1 MSRTSSTEIIN
12 ESNNPLS
19 LTEKFIR
26 GLEDYGFTLEAFNEA
41 NFKYH
46 GGDTESNHKNY
57 WKMLEGT
64 NPFPEKTNECVCGHY
79 IKRNFYICSG
89 DQIMI
94 LGSCCILKFVPSG
107 LRRTCEICGEVHRNR
122 KNNICNECRARRAS
136 EAKGR
141 CVKCG
146 ELCLKPTYKYCRGC
160 FRPNVARWYQ
170 PTVALCE

>member
-79 IKRNFYICSG
+79 IKRNFLNYLNKFISIILDIISYI
-89 DQIMI
+89 
-94 LGSCCILKFVPSG
+94 
-107 LRRTCEICGEVHRNR
+107 R
-122 KNNICNECRARRAS
+122 
-136 EAKGR
+136 
-141 CVKCG
+141 
-146 ELCLKPTYKYCRGC
+146 YY
-160 FRPNVARWYQ
+160 
-170 PTVALCE
+170 

>member
-1 MSRTSSTEIIN
+1 MSSRTSSTEIIS
-12 ESNNPLS
+12 EEKNPLS

-46 GGDTESNHKNY
+46 GGDTETNHKNY

-79 IKRNFYICSG
+79 IKRNFYICSKN
-89 DQIMI
+89 DIMI

-107 LRRTCEICGEVHRNR
+107 LRRTCQICGEVHRNR
-122 KNNICNECRARRAS
+122 KNNLCNGCR
-136 EAKGR
+136 EGR

-146 ELCLKPTYKYCRGC
+146 ELCLKSNYKYCKGC
-160 FRPNVARWYQ
+160 FRPNVARWYRYG
-170 PTVALCE
+170 